1 MVKVQKLQK
10 ENEEKDK
17 QIDLMAEFINK
28 RENIYGMSST
38 YPKGWIKT
46 EDLVKFIKEKDDD
59 NEEKINDIEN
69 EFLIKIRQISSCHT
83 CSYNGVLNLLLET
96 AMLFSTKEIVDLLEA
111 KRFI

>member
-1 MVKVQKLQK
+1 MINRAKL
-10 ENEEKDK
+10 
-17 QIDLMAEFINK
+17 LEFINK
-28 RENIYGMSST
+28 KENIYGMSYT
-38 YPKGWIKT
+38 YPGGWIRI